1 MQKKIITI
9 SRQFACGGKEI
20 GKLVAKKLNI
30 DFYDKELLAIVA
42 KKSGY
47 AIEFLEETGEYV
59 NASLLFNVA
68 TSAMVG
74 HRQFIQNH
82 DMPLSDKVYV
92 AQHNIIKELA
102 EKGPCVI
109 IGRGADSILKDRD
122 DVFNVFICADMDFRK
137 ERALKYHKMEE
148 KNLEKE
154 ILKRDKKRAAHYNHY
169 SDGTWGDARNYHLT
183 LNSSVFGIEKCADII
198 CNLIQDM

>member
-9 SRQFACGGKEI
+9 SRQFACGGREI
-20 GKLVAKKLNI
+20 GKLVADKLGI

-47 AIEFLEETGEYV
+47 AVEFLEEAGEFV

-68 TSAMVG
+68 TGSMMG
-74 HRQFIQNH
+74 HRQFIQNG
-82 DMPLSDKVYV
+82 DMPIADKVYV

-109 IGRGADSILKDRD
+109 IGRGADYILKDRD
-122 DVFNVFICADMDFRK
+122 DCFNVFIHADMDFRK
-137 ERALKYHKMEE
+137 EHAMKMHNMAE
-148 KNLEKE
+148 KNIEKE
-154 ILKRDKKRAAHYNHY
+154 ILKRDKKRANHYNHY
-169 SDGTWGDARNYHLT
+169 SDGVWGDAKNYHIS
-183 LNSSVFGIEKCADII
+183 LNSSSIGLEKCADII
-198 CNLIQDM
+198 CDLVKSI

>member
-20 GKLVAKKLNI
+20 GKLVAEKLNI

-47 AIEFLEETGEYV
+47 AIEFLEETGEFV
-59 NASLLFNVA
+59 NTSLLFNVA
-68 TSAMVG
+68 TGAMTG
-74 HRQFIQNH
+74 HRQFIQNPH
-82 DMPLSDKVYV
+82 MPLPDKVYV

-109 IGRGADSILKDRD
+109 LGRGADNILKDRD
-122 DVFNVFICADMDFRK
+122 DVFNVFICGDMEFRK
-137 ERALKYHKMEE
+137 DHAIKCHSMEE
-148 KNLEKE
+148 KNIEKE

-169 SDGTWGDARNYHLT
+169 SDGVWGDAKNYHMT
-183 LNSSVFGIEKCADII
+183 LNSSVIGIEKCADII
-198 CNLIQDM
+198 VNTVKEL

>member
-9 SRQFACGGKEI
+9 SRQFACGGREI
-20 GKLVAKKLNI
+20 GKMVADKLGI

-47 AIEFLEETGEYV
+47 AVEFLEETGEFV
-59 NASLLFNVA
+59 NTSLLFNVA
-68 TSAMVG
+68 TGSMMG
-74 HRQFIQNH
+74 HRQFIH
-82 DMPLSDKVYV
+82 SSDMPIADKVYV

-109 IGRGADSILKDRD
+109 IGRGADYILKDRD
-122 DVFNVFICADMDFRK
+122 DCFNVFIHADMDFRK
-137 ERALKYHKMEE
+137 ERAVKVHNMSE

-154 ILKRDKKRAAHYNHY
+154 ILKRDKRRANHYNHY
-169 SDGTWGDARNYHLT
+169 SDGDWGAVQNYHIT
-183 LNSSVFGIEKCADII
+183 LNSSVIGFEKCADII
-198 CNLIQDM
+198 CDLVQNT